1 MAHIHIIDD
10 DILLTNTLSE
20 FLKSE
25 GYEVSAFY
33 SAEKAQPSVT
43 RETPDVV
50 LLDLNLPGMDG
61 LTFLEKLKKQLPD
74 LAVIMISG
82 YADVS
87 SAVRAMRL
95 GARDYITK
103 PINLE
108 EIQVLIQKA
117 IEGRKK
123 DQQLAHLKAENRQLF
138 GELVGVSEPMKQVS
152 KFIRRVAASSK
163 TSVLIQGETG
173 TGKELVARAIHNNS
187 DRADKPFIEI
197 NCSAFQESLLESE
210 LFGYEQGA
218 FTDAKKRKRGLFEL
232 AHEGSFFLD
241 EVADMNL
248 GLQSKLLKAIEEQ
261 TFRRIGGTKEI
272 EIDCRIIS
280 ASSRNLTGAIAHG
293 KFREDLY
300 YRLNVATVEL
310 PPLRERGED
319 IIVLAHH
326 FLQLYNAEL
335 KRSIKGIKP
344 DVVAALLNHS
354 WPGNVREI
362 RNIIER
368 AVLFEENDYLSL
380 DSVGLSSLPKT
391 TESKSAAA
399 TTDLAAEMPASE
411 NLSLIE
417 AEKSLIK
424 KALKKS
430 DGNQSQAA
438 KLLEVSRET
447 LRYRI
452 KKLKLSVK

>member
-1 MAHIHIIDD
+1 MTHIYIIDD

-33 SAEKAQPSVT
+33 SAEKAQSSVT

-108 EIQVLIQKA
+108 EIQILIQKA
-117 IEGRKK
+117 IEGRNK
-123 DQQLAHLKAENRQLF
+123 DEQLAHFKSKNRQLF
-138 GELVGVSEPMKQVS
+138 GNLVGVSEPMEQVS

-163 TSVLIQGETG
+163 TSVLIRGETG
-173 TGKELVARAIHNNS
+173 TGKELVARAIHYNS

-197 NCSAFQESLLESE
+197 NCSAFQENLLESE

-218 FTDAKKRKRGLFEL
+218 FTDAKKRKKGLFEL
-232 AHEGSFFLD
+232 AHEGTFFLD
-241 EVADMNL
+241 EVADMNM

-261 TFRRIGGTKEI
+261 TFRRIGGTTEI
-272 EIDCRIIS
+272 KIDCRIIS
-280 ASSRNLTGAIAHG
+280 ASARNLKAAIANG

-300 YRLNVATVEL
+300 YRLNVASIEL
-310 PPLRERGED
+310 PPLRDRGED
-319 IIVLAHH
+319 IIVLAYH
-326 FLQLYNAEL
+326 FLHLYNAEL
-335 KRSIKGIKP
+335 KRNIKGLKP
-344 DVVAALLNHS
+344 EVKVSLLNHS

-368 AVLFEENDYLSL
+368 AVLFEENEYLSL
-380 DSVGLSSLPKT
+380 DSVGLSNPPKT
-391 TESKSAAA
+391 DESRSMGAEE
-399 TTDLAAEMPASE
+399 DLSDGLPPPK

-417 AEKSLIK
+417 AEKFLIK
-424 KALKKS
+424 KALNETA
-430 DGNQSQAA
+430 GNQSQAA

-452 KKLKLSVK
+452 KKLKISVT